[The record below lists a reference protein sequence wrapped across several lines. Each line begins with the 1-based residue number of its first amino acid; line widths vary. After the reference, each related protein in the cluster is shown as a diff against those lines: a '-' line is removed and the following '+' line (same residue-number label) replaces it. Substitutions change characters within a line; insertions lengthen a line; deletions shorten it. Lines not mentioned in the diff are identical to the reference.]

1 MVNVAKIVKTL
12 VGASATL
19 AAFALVGA
27 PSAAADPQCT
37 DVGGATRCSSPGN
50 VQINATPT
58 QRGPYLPYGCDPA
71 YAALCYDDLPGIAI
85 DFGGGRDHHDGGG
98 GRHPRR

>member
-1 MVNVAKIVKTL
+1 VSIHKTAPLLAIAGVAVALLSAPTA
-12 VGASATL
+12 GAQ
-19 AAFALVGA
+19 
-27 PSAAADPQCT
+27 PQCV

-71 YAALCYDDLPGIAI
+71 YAALCYDDIPGIHI
-85 DFGGGRDHHDGGG
+85 DIGGRRDRD
-98 GRHPRR
+98 

>member
-1 MVNVAKIVKTL
+1 MVKLIF
-12 VGASATL
+12 GAAVLSAT
-19 AAFALVGA
+19 AGFAVGLIAA
-27 PSAAADPQCT
+27 PSAAADPECT

-71 YAALCYDDLPGIAI
+71 YAALCYDDIPGIAI
-85 DFGGGRDHHDGGG
+85 NIGGGDHDGGGG
-98 GRHPRR
+98 GRHPHRR

>member
-1 MVNVAKIVKTL
+1 MKCPIAAPLLLAAGGMT
-12 VGASATL
+12 ATL
-19 AAFALVGA
+19 LSA
-27 PSAAADPQCT
+27 PVAAADPECT

-71 YAALCYDDLPGIAI
+71 YAALCYDNIPGIAI
-85 DFGGGRDHHDGGG
+85 DIGGGGRPDGGG
-98 GRHPRR
+98 GRHPRPR